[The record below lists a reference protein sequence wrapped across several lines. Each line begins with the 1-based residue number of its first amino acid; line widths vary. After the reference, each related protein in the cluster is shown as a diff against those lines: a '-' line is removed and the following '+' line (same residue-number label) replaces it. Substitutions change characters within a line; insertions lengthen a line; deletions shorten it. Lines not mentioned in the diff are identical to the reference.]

1 MNSMQNLVSVVT
13 GASTPNGIGNAI
25 AKRFAEAGAAVFLVA
40 EGTVAQLE
48 LAQAECKKYP
58 AAGRIE
64 YGVFDLSESGAAERM
79 VAEAHKR
86 FGRIDVLVNNAG
98 IRSYN
103 NFGDFSRAEFERSI
117 AVNIAAPFFAG
128 QAVVPL
134 MRAQGG
140 GRIINIASQL
150 GRVTYDKRAVYG
162 LTKAALIHLTKS
174 MAYELGKDGI
184 VVNSISPGPVKTQP
198 VLDRMHADPADAQR
212 RIDSYLP
219 AGRMGEP
226 SEIAELALFLA
237 TTKATYLQGEDICI
251 DGGYTNH

>member
-1 MNSMQNLVSVVT
+1 MNSMQNLVCVVT

-40 EGTVAQLE
+40 EGTVPQLE
-48 LAQAECKKYP
+48 LAQAECRKYP

-79 VAEAHKR
+79 IAEAHER

-98 IRSYN
+98 IRSYHK
-103 NFGDFSRAEFERSI
+103 FGDFSRADFERSV
-117 AVNIAAPFFAG
+117 AVNLAAPFFAG
-128 QAVVPL
+128 QAVVPV
-134 MRAQGG
+134 MRAQGC

-150 GRVTYDKRAVYG
+150 GRVTYDQRAVYG

-174 MAYELGKDGI
+174 MAYELGKDSI

-198 VLDRMHADPADAQR
+198 VLDRMLADPADAQR

-219 AGRMGEP
+219 AGRLGEP
-226 SEIAELALFLA
+226 SEIAELAHFLA